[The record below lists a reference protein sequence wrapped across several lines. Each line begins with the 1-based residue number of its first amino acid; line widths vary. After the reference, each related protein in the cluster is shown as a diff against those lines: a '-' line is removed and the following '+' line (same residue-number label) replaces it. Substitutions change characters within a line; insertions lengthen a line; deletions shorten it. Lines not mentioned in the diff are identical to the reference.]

1 MATPLTAL
9 VLRRL
14 GLTRADPARQ
24 DLTPIRPDPVQADGL
39 RIRLE
44 PDQEDLLRRAA
55 KLFDSDPTAFAREAI
70 VRRAKAVVDLNR
82 RQEEDSDAADEAFDA
97 FMGGRRAA
105 WQ

>member
-14 GLTRADPARQ
+14 GL
-24 DLTPIRPDPVQADGL
+24 V
-39 RIRLE
+39 RLE
-44 PDQEDLLRRAA
+44 PAQQAQQDMLLIRLDPGEEDMLRRAA
-55 KLFDSDPTAFAREAI
+55 ALFDSDPTAFAQEAI
-70 VRRAKAVVDLNR
+70 VRRAKAVVDLNQ
-82 RQEEDSDAADEAFDA
+82 RQEGVLDAADAAFDA

>member
-14 GLTRADPARQ
+14 GL
-24 DLTPIRPDPVQADGL
+24 V
-39 RIRLE
+39 RLE
-44 PDQEDLLRRAA
+44 PAQQDMLLIRLDPGEEDLLRRAA
-55 KLFDSDPTAFAREAI
+55 ALFDSDPSAFAREAI
-70 VRRAKAVVDLNR
+70 VRRAKAVTELNR
-82 RQEEDSDAADEAFDA
+82 RQEEDRDAADAAFDA